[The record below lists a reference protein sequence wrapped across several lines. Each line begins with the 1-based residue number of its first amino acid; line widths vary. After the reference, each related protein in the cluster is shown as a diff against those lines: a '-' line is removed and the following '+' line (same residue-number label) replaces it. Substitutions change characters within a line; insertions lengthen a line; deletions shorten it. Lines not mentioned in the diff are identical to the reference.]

1 MSFSVSAHKGIHSQ
15 QVKEHRT
22 AVLDFTEDYLKSIL
36 FYLKDHMWH
45 FTIGGMQPLALLAED
60 CNVSLYIMILLP
72 EKQF

>member
-1 MSFSVSAHKGIHSQ
+1 MSFSVSAHKEIHSQ

-22 AVLDFTEDYLKSIL
+22 AVLDFIEDYLKSIS
-36 FYLKDHMWH
+36 FYLKGHMWY

-60 CNVSLYIMILLP
+60 CNVSLYVMIPLP